1 MKYLRYS
8 GVEVYKKRGKMTV
21 EVKGY
26 LRYEDVN
33 LDHVQTVLASEV
45 RACR

>member
-8 GVEVYKKRGKMTV
+8 GVEVYKKRGKATV

-26 LRYEDVN
+26 LRYEDGN
-33 LDHVQTVLASEV
+33 PDHVQTALASEL